1 MLLEPARFFRWS
13 VAVVNDSLSGKLV
26 VAAPG
31 MDDPN
36 FEHAV
41 ILMVEHHDEG
51 ALGLV
56 LNRPT
61 NTRVDEVWEQISSL
75 PCPLDQALLRGGPCP
90 GPLMLLHDRPTL
102 AQVRVCPGV
111 CFTTEEPMV
120 QELLTEPA
128 GPLSFFL
135 GYAGWAAGQ
144 LENELSQGA
153 WLVTHASSNIVFDP
167 DADDGL
173 WMRVITSIDRS
184 LAMLAMN
191 PRLIPTDP
199 SMN

>member
-1 MLLEPARFFRWS
+1 MS
-13 VAVVNDSLSGKLV
+13 DSLSGKLV
-26 VAAPG
+26 LASPT

-36 FEHAV
+36 FAHAV
-41 ILMVEHHDEG
+41 ILMIEHSDDG

-61 NTRVDEVWEQISSL
+61 DTRVDEVWEQISSL
-75 PCPLDQALLRGGPCP
+75 PCPIDKRLLRGGPCP
-90 GPLMLLHDRPTL
+90 GPLMLLHDRPEL
-102 AQVRVCPGV
+102 AQVEVCKGV

-120 QELLTEPA
+120 QELVAEIA
-128 GPLSFFL
+128 SPLSFFL
-135 GYAGWAAGQ
+135 GYAGWDAGQ

-153 WLVTHASSNIVFDP
+153 WLVAPANAQTVFDP
-167 DADDGL
+167 DTDDGL

-184 LAMLAMN
+184 IAMLAMN
-191 PRLIPTDP
+191 PNLMPNDP